1 MTRLVDSQHHQQM
14 PMASTP
20 PLIRGMW
27 ASTNR
32 GVRGGE
38 TQGGTQEVGGPS
50 SASRKRATTKVVA
63 CFLPFLLS
71 SPATNACYT
80 QAATTTTSLASK
92 CEPEA
97 VTVVISMRLP
107 PPPPPSHPNASWRWS
122 ILAFRCTS
130 HYHHLPHFQ
139 MRAGGGSF
147 RRFDVNPTT
156 TTSLASKRELEV
168 VLFVVST

>member
-1 MTRLVDSQHHQQM
+1 MTRLVDSQHHQQT
-14 PMASTP
+14 PTASTP
-20 PLIRGMW
+20 PLVRGMW

-38 TQGGTQEVGGPS
+38 TRGGTQDVGGPS

-63 CFLPFLLS
+63 HFLLFLLS

-80 QAATTTTSLASK
+80 QAATTTTSLMSK
-92 CEPEA
+92 HEPEA
-97 VTVVISMRLP
+97 VTVVIPTRLP
-107 PPPPPSHPNASWRWS
+107 PPPPPSHPNTSRRWS
-122 ILAFRCTS
+122 ISAFQCSS
-130 HYHHLPHFQ
+130 HYHHLPRFQ
-139 MRAGGGSF
+139 MQAGGGSF

-156 TTSLASKRELEV
+156 TTSLVSKHEPEV